1 MKCTQIYTN
10 INIPQ
15 NITETA
21 SNCAI
26 TAEYYIYNIY
36 IYIYIIYI
44 FIHIHNILWFA
55 II

>member
-26 TAEYYIYNIY
+26 TAEYYILY
-36 IYIYIIYI
+36 IHTSLYIS
-44 FIHIHNILWFA
+44 IHIHNILWFA